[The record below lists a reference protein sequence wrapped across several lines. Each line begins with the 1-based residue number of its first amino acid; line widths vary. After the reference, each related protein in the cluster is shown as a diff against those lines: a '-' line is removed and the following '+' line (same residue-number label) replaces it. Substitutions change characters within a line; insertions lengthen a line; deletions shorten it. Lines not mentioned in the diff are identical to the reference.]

1 MLADSD
7 GCVLAAAAAEV
18 NDCLGSSH
26 MEKQA
31 NKHRR
36 HATYGSCCSI
46 GMRHYNASQRL
57 VMERS
62 I

>member
-31 NKHRR
+31 NKHRP
-36 HATYGSCCSI
+36 HAGRCSI
-46 GMRHYNASQRL
+46 GMRLEKASQRL
-57 VMERS
+57 VMGW
-62 I
+62 II